1 VIFFEKCLLATGSSP
16 HRLREYVG
24 GRLVNAADELPFEP
38 NSPISA
44 LRDASDYLR
53 LRRVMTQ
60 AKHVAVIG
68 GGVPAAELAVGLRR
82 AYPDVRVSMLFKE
95 DLVLDALVPSDV
107 AQKVTAEVL
116 RHGVE
121 VHPATRVEV
130 LDRSRPEKPVVI
142 FTSDELQAPIEA
154 DHVVLAVGEKPATRF
169 AEMAQLELDKST
181 GGIVVNQELAARSD
195 IYAAGDVACYYDPK
209 LSLRT
214 RTSSYDHAAMS
225 GRAAGR
231 NMTGL
236 REVYEH
242 TPMFWSQI
250 GDLRFESVGRID
262 SKLQTVGVWDEAGRE
277 LPTDSRKA
285 RGVVYYIDSNRIV
298 GVLLC
303 NVDGQV
309 ENARAIVQRR
319 KLYYD
324 KKILMSMLSI
334 EHGEHQL

>member
-1 VIFFEKCLLATGSSP
+1 
-16 HRLREYVG
+16 
-24 GRLVNAADELPFEP
+24 LVNAADELPFEP

-130 LDRSRPEKPVVI
+130 LDRSRPEKPVAI

-262 SKLQTVGVWDEAGRE
+262 SKLQTVGVWDEAGRD
-277 LPTDSRKA
+277 LPTDSHKA

-334 EHGEHQL
+334 EHGEHQQ